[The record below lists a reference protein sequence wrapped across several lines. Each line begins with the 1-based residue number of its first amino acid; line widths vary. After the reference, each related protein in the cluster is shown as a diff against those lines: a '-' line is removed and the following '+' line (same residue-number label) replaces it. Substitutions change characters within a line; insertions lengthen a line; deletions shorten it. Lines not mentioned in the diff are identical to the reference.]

1 MAVGRGVVPSTMT
14 NLEITIEAK
23 TEKQACA
30 EDGCSTLLSVY
41 NELDYCA
48 LHQPMII
55 PRMRG
60 KVL

>member
-1 MAVGRGVVPSTMT
+1 MTTTEPEVVTEVDKAV
-14 NLEITIEAK
+14 
-23 TEKQACA
+23 CA
-30 EDGCSTLLSVY
+30 EDGCITLLSVY
-41 NELDYCA
+41 NELDYCS

>member
-1 MAVGRGVVPSTMT
+1 MTDIDTSADASMAT
-14 NLEITIEAK
+14 AK
-23 TEKQACA
+23 KPTKRVCNE
-30 EDGCSTLLSVY
+30 EDCVTVLSIY
-41 NELDYCA
+41 NELSFCA

>member
-1 MAVGRGVVPSTMT
+1 MTTFETPVVT
-14 NLEITIEAK
+14 K
-23 TEKQACA
+23 TDKPTCA
-30 EDGCSTLLSVY
+30 EDGCTTLLSVY